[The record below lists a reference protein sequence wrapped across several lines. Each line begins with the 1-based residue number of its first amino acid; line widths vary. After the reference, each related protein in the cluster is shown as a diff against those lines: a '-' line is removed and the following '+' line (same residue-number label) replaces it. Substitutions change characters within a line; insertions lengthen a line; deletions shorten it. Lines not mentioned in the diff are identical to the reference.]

1 MEKQN
6 TRELILNEAL
16 DSLHRS
22 GYQATGLKD
31 LLDRIQ
37 VPKGSF
43 YHFFQSKEQLGLE
56 VIKAYGEFV
65 AKQWQKSFD
74 ELDGSAEE
82 RLTHY
87 FKSLIQYFTKQ
98 DYGKGCLLGN
108 LSLEMSDKSVEIRN
122 LVNQSLDV
130 FAKTIA
136 KVLARDRGL
145 NAKPNKTENLLADL
159 IVEAW
164 EGALIRMK
172 SSKSK
177 KPLEQFVEFS
187 LPRILAMRTEH

>member
-1 MEKQN
+1 MEKLN
-6 TRELILNEAL
+6 TREIILMEAL
-16 DSLHRS
+16 ESLHRS

-31 LLDRIQ
+31 LLDRVQ

-43 YHFFQSKEQLGLE
+43 YHYFKSKEHLGVE
-56 VIKAYGEFV
+56 VIKTYCDFA
-65 AKQWQKSFD
+65 AKQWKKSFD
-74 ELDGSAEE
+74 DLDGNASEK
-82 RLTHY
+82 LTHY
-87 FKSLIQYFTKQ
+87 FESLVRYFVKE
-98 DYGKGCLLGN
+98 DYSKGCLLGN
-108 LSLEMSDKSVEIRN
+108 FSLEMSDKSIPIRN
-122 LVNQSLDV
+122 LVNHSLDV

-136 KVLARDRGL
+136 KVLASDRGH

-172 SSKSK
+172 VCKSK

-187 LPRILAMRTEH
+187 LPRILSMRTEH

>member
-1 MEKQN
+1 MHKSN
-6 TRELILNEAL
+6 KRELILNEAF
-16 DSLHRS
+16 DSLHRR

-37 VPKGSF
+37 IPKGSF
-43 YHFFQSKEQLGLE
+43 YHFFQSKEHLGLE
-56 VIKAYGEFV
+56 VIKTYGEFA

-87 FKSLIQYFTKQ
+87 FKSLIQYFIKQ

-108 LSLEMSDKSVEIRN
+108 FSLEMSDKSVEIRN
-122 LVNQSLDV
+122 LVNQSLDI

-136 KVLARDRGL
+136 KVLAKDRGL
-145 NAKPNKTENLLADL
+145 NANPNKTENLLADL

-172 SSKSK
+172 SSKNK

>member
-65 AKQWQKSFD
+65 AKEWQRSFD
-74 ELDGSAEE
+74 EIDGSAEE

-87 FKSLIQYFTKQ
+87 FKSSIQYFTKQ

-145 NAKPNKTENLLADL
+145 NAKSNKTENLLADL

-172 SSKSK
+172 SSKNK

>member
-1 MEKQN
+1 MDNLNK
-6 TRELILNEAL
+6 RELILKEAL
-16 DSLHRS
+16 NCLHRS
-22 GYQATGLKD
+22 GYQATGLRD
-31 LLDRIQ
+31 LLDRIK

-43 YHFFQSKEQLGLE
+43 YHFFQSKEHLGLE
-56 VIKAYGEFV
+56 VIKAYGGFASE
-65 AKQWQKSFD
+65 QWKKSFD

-82 RLTHY
+82 RLAHY
-87 FKSLIQYFTKQ
+87 FKSLTQYYTKQ
-98 DYGKGCLLGN
+98 DFGKGCLLGN
-108 LSLEMSDKSVEIRN
+108 LSLEMSDKSEEIRN

-145 NAKPNKTENLLADL
+145 TAKPNKTENLLADL
-159 IVEAW
+159 LVEAW

-177 KPLEQFVEFS
+177 KPLEQFIEFS

>member
-1 MEKQN
+1 MHKSN
-6 TRELILNEAL
+6 KRELILNEAF
-16 DSLHRS
+16 DSLHRR

-37 VPKGSF
+37 IPKGSF
-43 YHFFQSKEQLGLE
+43 YHFFQSKEHLGLE
-56 VIKAYGEFV
+56 VIKTYGEFA

-87 FKSLIQYFTKQ
+87 FKSLIQYFIKQ

-108 LSLEMSDKSVEIRN
+108 FSLEMSDKSVEIRN
-122 LVNQSLDV
+122 LVNQSLDI

-136 KVLARDRGL
+136 KVLAKDRGL
-145 NAKPNKTENLLADL
+145 NANPNKTENLLADL

-172 SSKSK
+172 SSKNK

-187 LPRILAMRTEH
+187 LPRILAIRTVL

>member
-1 MEKQN
+1 MHKSN
-6 TRELILNEAL
+6 KRELILNEAF
-16 DSLHRS
+16 DSLHRR

-37 VPKGSF
+37 IPKGSF
-43 YHFFQSKEQLGLE
+43 YHFFQSKEHLGLE
-56 VIKAYGEFV
+56 VIKTYGEFS

-87 FKSLIQYFTKQ
+87 FKSLIQYFIKQ

-108 LSLEMSDKSVEIRN
+108 FSLEMSDKSVEIRN
-122 LVNQSLDV
+122 LVNQSLDI

-136 KVLARDRGL
+136 KVLAKDRGL

-172 SSKSK
+172 SSKNK

>member
-1 MEKQN
+1 MEKLN
-6 TRELILNEAL
+6 TREIILMEAL
-16 DSLHRS
+16 ESLHRS

-31 LLDRIQ
+31 LLDRVQ

-43 YHFFQSKEQLGLE
+43 YHYFKSKEHLGIE
-56 VIKAYGEFV
+56 VIKTYCDFAS
-65 AKQWQKSFD
+65 KQWKKSFD
-74 ELDGSAEE
+74 DLDGNAGEK
-82 RLTHY
+82 LTHY
-87 FKSLIQYFTKQ
+87 FESLIRYFVKE
-98 DYGKGCLLGN
+98 DYSKGCLLGN
-108 LSLEMSDKSVEIRN
+108 FSLEMSDKSIPIRN
-122 LVNQSLDV
+122 LVNHSLDV

-136 KVLARDRGL
+136 KVLASDRGH

-172 SSKSK
+172 VCKSK

-187 LPRILAMRTEH
+187 LPRILSMRTEH

>member
-43 YHFFQSKEQLGLE
+43 YHFFQSKEHLGLE
-56 VIKAYGEFV
+56 VIKAYGDFV
-65 AKQWQKSFD
+65 AKQWQRSFD
-74 ELDGSAEE
+74 ELDGTAEVK
-82 RLTHY
+82 LTHY
-87 FKSLIQYFTKQ
+87 FESLIKYFTKQ
-98 DYGKGCLLGN
+98 DFGKGCLLGN
-108 LSLEMSDKSVEIRN
+108 FALEMSDKSAEIRS
-122 LVNQSLDV
+122 LVNESLEV

-136 KVLARDRGL
+136 RVLAKDRGP
-145 NAKPNKTENLLADL
+145 NSKPNKTENLIADL

-172 SSKSK
+172 SGKSK
-177 KPLEQFVEFS
+177 KPLEQFVKFS

>member
-1 MEKQN
+1 MHKSN
-6 TRELILNEAL
+6 KRELILNEAF
-16 DSLHRS
+16 DSLHRR

-37 VPKGSF
+37 IPKGSF
-43 YHFFQSKEQLGLE
+43 YHFFQSKEHLGLE
-56 VIKAYGEFV
+56 VIKTYGEFA

-87 FKSLIQYFTKQ
+87 FKSLIQYFIKQ

-108 LSLEMSDKSVEIRN
+108 FSLEMSDKSVEIRN
-122 LVNQSLDV
+122 LVNQSLDI

-136 KVLARDRGL
+136 KVLAKDRGL

-172 SSKSK
+172 SSKNK

-187 LPRILAMRTEH
+187 LPRILAIRTVL

>member
-1 MEKQN
+1 MHKSN
-6 TRELILNEAL
+6 KRELILNEAF
-16 DSLHRS
+16 DSLHRR

-37 VPKGSF
+37 IPKGSF
-43 YHFFQSKEQLGLE
+43 YHFFQSKEHLGLE
-56 VIKAYGEFV
+56 VIKTYGEFA

-87 FKSLIQYFTKQ
+87 FKSLIQYFIKQ

-108 LSLEMSDKSVEIRN
+108 FSLEMSDKSEEIRN
-122 LVNQSLDV
+122 LVNQSLDI

-136 KVLARDRGL
+136 KVLAKDRGL

-172 SSKSK
+172 SSKNK

>member
-1 MEKQN
+1 MHKSN
-6 TRELILNEAL
+6 KRELILNEAL
-16 DSLHRS
+16 DSLHRR

-37 VPKGSF
+37 IPKGSF
-43 YHFFQSKEQLGLE
+43 YHFFQSKEHLGLE
-56 VIKAYGEFV
+56 VIKTYGEFS

-87 FKSLIQYFTKQ
+87 FKSLIQYFIKQ

-108 LSLEMSDKSVEIRN
+108 FSLEMSDKSVEIRN
-122 LVNQSLDV
+122 LVNQSLDI

-136 KVLARDRGL
+136 KVLAKDRGL

-172 SSKSK
+172 SSKNK

>member
-1 MEKQN
+1 MHKSN
-6 TRELILNEAL
+6 KRELILNEAF
-16 DSLHRS
+16 DSLHRR

-37 VPKGSF
+37 IPKGSF
-43 YHFFQSKEQLGLE
+43 YHFFQSKEHLGLE
-56 VIKAYGEFV
+56 VIKTYGEFA

-87 FKSLIQYFTKQ
+87 FKSLIQYFIKQ

-108 LSLEMSDKSVEIRN
+108 FSLEMSDKSEEIRN
-122 LVNQSLDV
+122 LVNQSLDI

-136 KVLARDRGL
+136 KVLAKDRGL
-145 NAKPNKTENLLADL
+145 NANPNKTENLLADL

-172 SSKSK
+172 SSKNK

-187 LPRILAMRTEH
+187 LPRILAMRTEL